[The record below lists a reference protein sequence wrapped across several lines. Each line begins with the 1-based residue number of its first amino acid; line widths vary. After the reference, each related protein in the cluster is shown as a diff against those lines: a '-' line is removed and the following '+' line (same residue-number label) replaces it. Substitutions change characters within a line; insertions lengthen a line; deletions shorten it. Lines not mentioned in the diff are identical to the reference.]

1 MDIAK
6 IQEFENYQLIFDEDP
21 KFLLDQI
28 LAQANYLTPAQKKIV
43 YTTYAFAQHHH
54 RDIKRHSGE
63 PYIVHPLRV
72 LEFLMDVKPDLPS
85 IQTALLHD
93 IIEDTTVT
101 FEDIKKEFGE
111 EVATLCDG
119 LVKVSKVRYRGEER
133 QIETLKKTFLAMARD
148 LRVIIIKMAD
158 RVHNIQTLHFHP
170 KKEKRVRIAEETLKI
185 FVPIAKRLWLY
196 VYQGYLENGAFK
208 NLDTREYTRIRNY
221 ILKQY
226 GNVEG
231 FKQQGIDTLTRLC
244 DEEGLTY
251 CEIKWRIKSPF
262 RIYKKLQKYQTQDI
276 SKVMDVLAFRVLT
289 KEVGDCYNMLWII
302 HKHYTP
308 IFSKMKDYIAIPK
321 PNGYKSLHT
330 TVLGMFDFPVEIQVR
345 TQDMDRVADYGVAA
359 HFIYSDDQAFSMSE
373 KQEQWIK
380 SLQDIVQRYSAEG
393 DKEKFKDAL
402 QIEIFEK
409 DIFVYTPKG
418 DIIEL
423 PGESTVL
430 DFAFRVH
437 SEVGLKFRNA
447 FINGRIVPIDYML
460 KTGNIIDI
468 KTYKNKYTA
477 TRGWLNY
484 LHTPSAK
491 TKLNKFLRQQ
501 EKNELYNEM
510 KPIINQ
516 KLSEYKLPLLGAK
529 DDQIT
534 KTHKDTAFEHLLHRI
549 RDKQISVTRLI
560 KETYPHIVLLH
571 PEKEHPTPEFEKQN
585 EFTHAGISSTLS
597 NAILIDEDKEVTYEV
612 CPECAPQ
619 PPQKLIAKSDK
630 NGIKVHALTCEA
642 LHTINYSKLMEA
654 HRWDQ
659 EPNKYKLKMQVQALD
674 KPGVLL
680 DILKIFEFFGIN
692 VSDIHSEHTDTG
704 FALVMLELSFV
715 HPAKMYYLLND
726 LKMRKDL
733 LKVIS
738 QEII

>member
-6 IQEFENYQLIFDEDP
+6 IQEFENYQLVFDEDP
-21 KFLLDQI
+21 LFLLDAI
-28 LAQANYLTPAQKKIV
+28 LSKATYLTPAQKKIV
-43 YTTYAFAQHHH
+43 HKTYAFAKLHHK
-54 RDIKRHSGE
+54 DIKRHSWE

-93 IIEDTTVT
+93 IIEDTAVT
-101 FEDIKKEFGE
+101 YDDIKKEFGE
-111 EVATLCDG
+111 EVAVLCDG

-133 QIETLKKTFLAMARD
+133 QIETLKKTFLAMAKD

-185 FVPIAKRLWLY
+185 YVPIAKRLWLY

-226 GNVEG
+226 GDVEG
-231 FKQQGIDTLTRLC
+231 FKEQGITTLKALC
-244 DEEGLTY
+244 GEEGLTY
-251 CEIKWRIKSPF
+251 TDIKWRIKSPF
-262 RIYKKLQKYQTQDI
+262 RIYKKLIKYQTQDI
-276 SKVMDVLAFRVLT
+276 SKVMDILAFRVLT
-289 KEVGDCYNMLWII
+289 TEVTDCYNMLGII

-359 HFIYSDDQAFSMSE
+359 HFLYSDEKWFTMSQ
-373 KQEQWIK
+373 KQEAWIGQ
-380 SLQDIVQRYSAEG
+380 LQDIVQKYSLDE

-402 QIEIFEK
+402 SIEILEK

-423 PGESTVL
+423 PAESTIL

-437 SEVGLKFRNA
+437 SEVGLKFKNA
-447 FINGRIVPIDYML
+447 FINGRIVPIDYTL

-477 TRGWLNY
+477 TRGRLNY

-501 EKNELYNEM
+501 EKNELINEM

-516 KLSEYKLPLLGAK
+516 KLSEFSLPLLGNK
-529 DDQIT
+529 DDMIS
-534 KTHKDTAFEHLLHRI
+534 KTYKDAAFEHLLHRI
-549 RDKQISVTRLI
+549 RDKQISVTKLI
-560 KETYPHIVLLH
+560 KDTYPHITLLQ
-571 PEKEHPTPEFEKQN
+571 PEKEHVLQEGERIIAKAK
-585 EFTHAGISSTLS
+585 EALALTHAVI
-597 NAILIDEDKEVTYEV
+597 IDLDKEVTHEL

-619 PPQKLIAKSDK
+619 PPDKLIAKSDK
-630 NGIKVHALTCEA
+630 HGIKVHTLWCSALQ
-642 LHTINYSKLMEA
+642 TINYSKLMEA
-654 HRWDQ
+654 HRWGEQ
-659 EPNKYKLKMQVQALD
+659 PNTYKLKMALLAQD

-680 DILKIFEFFGIN
+680 DILKIFDFFGIN
-692 VSDIHSEHTDTG
+692 VSDIHSQHVQTG
-704 FALVMLELSFV
+704 FASVWLELSFV

-733 LKVIS
+733 LKVQS
-738 QEII
+738 QQIV

>member
-28 LAQANYLTPAQKKIV
+28 LAQATYLSPAQKKII
-43 YTTYAFAQHHH
+43 YTTYAFAQLHHK
-54 RDIKRHSGE
+54 DIKRHSGE

-93 IIEDTTVT
+93 IIEDTEVT

-133 QIETLKKTFLAMARD
+133 QIETLKKTFLAMAKD

-185 FVPIAKRLWLY
+185 YVPIAKRLGLY

-231 FKQQGIDTLTRLC
+231 FKQEGIATLTRLC
-244 DEEGLTY
+244 DEEGLAY

-262 RIYKKLQKYQTQDI
+262 RIYKKLIKYQTQDI
-276 SKVMDVLAFRVLT
+276 SKVMDVIAFRVLT

-359 HFIYSDDQAFSMSE
+359 HFIYSDDQAFTMSE

-423 PGESTVL
+423 PAESTVL

-501 EKNELYNEM
+501 EKNELFNEM

-534 KTHKDTAFEHLLHRI
+534 KLHKDVAFEHLLHRL
-549 RDKQISVTRLI
+549 RDKQISVTKLI
-560 KETYPHIVLLH
+560 KDTYPHIALLH
-571 PEKEHPTPEFEKQN
+571 PEHPLNEGERQN
-585 EFTHAGISSTLS
+585 EAINTGISQTL
-597 NAILIDEDKEVTYEV
+597 NQAILIDEDKEVNYEL
-612 CPECAPQ
+612 CPECCPH

-630 NGIKVHALTCEA
+630 HGIKVHALTCEA
-642 LHTINYSKLMEA
+642 LQTINYSKLMEA

-659 EPNKYKLKMQVQALD
+659 APNKYKLKMQVQALD
-674 KPGVLL
+674 KPWVLL

-692 VSDIHSEHTDTG
+692 VTDIHSQHTDTWY
-704 FALVMLELSFV
+704 ALVMLELSFV

-733 LKVIS
+733 LKVVS